1 MRRRLL
7 PLTLLC
13 AGTSLST
20 QALADNFCLLNGDPQ
35 VSFPGTNNPDVYGV
49 TAPLEPGSSYGLYI
63 CAPADLDISWLTAYT
78 FGDFNHDGFED
89 IAFGRSY
96 HGVGGVELFLNDKT
110 GSGTAVFDTLL
121 FTGAAAAP
129 SGVQVLDLDG
139 NGWDDILTANGSD
152 GTFTVMLN
160 SRGNFNSVTQYAV
173 ASDVALLAAAD
184 VNSDGFPDVV
194 TESATDQSV
203 SVSLNKGD
211 GHPDIYVSTF
221 VHGGSAVFGAVTG
234 TPGSQ
239 KFINNGDGTFTASAW
254 QPATGGSSAGGSVSI
269 SGAGVTVTA
278 GTGVGLLG
286 GAGSVATLPVSVL
299 SGNGQIKLPTITKV
313 TVVTKSGSTGKTTA
327 GTGSTGG
334 STKSGAA
341 ASSGGGGVME
351 WLSLMLLGLASLL
364 SRKQP

>member
-211 GHPDIYVSTF
+211 GTFAAPTTYHVGGSVATLTVGDLNGDGHPDIYVSTF

-278 GTGVGLLG
+278 GTG
-286 GAGSVATLPVSVL
+286 
-299 SGNGQIKLPTITKV
+299 
-313 TVVTKSGSTGKTTA
+313 
-327 GTGSTGG
+327 
-334 STKSGAA
+334 
-341 ASSGGGGVME
+341 
-351 WLSLMLLGLASLL
+351 
-364 SRKQP
+364 